1 MKKIDWKQL
10 VPHAIAIIVFL
21 LVAVIYCKPALQG
34 KVLSQHDI
42 SHWKGAFQQSE
53 NYKEIHGKYPL
64 WTNALFGGM
73 PTFQI
78 GGGAGND
85 LAGYFHNIITLGLP
99 APIQFF
105 FLACVCF
112 YFLCIVLRINPYV
125 GILGA
130 LAFAY
135 ATYNPVIVAVG
146 HNTKMLS
153 IAYMPAVLGSVLLI
167 FKRKYWLGAA
177 FTALFV
183 STMIAMNHLQIAY
196 YLFLAMVIMTIFYVI
211 YWIKQK
217 DYKHIG
223 LVAAF
228 AIGAAVIGILC
239 NSGALLSTYEY
250 QKATIRGGSSELAST
265 ETQNSKTGL
274 TKDYAFSYSMYP
286 SEAFVMMIPRMFGG
300 SSDKLEVLQE
310 KSKAIEAL
318 QGMPQELGQQLQN
331 QGAVSFYWGGIG
343 GTSGPPYVG
352 AIICFLAIL
361 AMFVIDKQ
369 YKWWALTAILLTV
382 VMSWGSYFDSFN
394 SLLYNYLPFYNKFR
408 APSMILV
415 IPQLLLPMLAVLG
428 FNTFIQ
434 SKEPKTLLPQLKKG
448 LIATGGIFVLIFILY
463 FTYDFTSVG
472 NASML
477 KQAQASNQPQMLDYI
492 KSFIEAMRE
501 DRRSLMMGD
510 IFRSLGFI
518 AVAAA
523 ILFLLIRKTISPLI
537 ATWVLIVFV
546 MIDVMVINNKYLNA
560 DNYQEKEE
568 NNISFE
574 KTPSDEAI
582 QADKSYFRVFN
593 FAGDAFN
600 ENYTSYYYNSV
611 GGYHPAKLIIYQDLI
626 EKKLSS
632 QQPNMNVFNMLNT
645 KYFIQKDQA
654 GQTTAY
660 QPNPTALGPVWF
672 VNTIRFVKD
681 ANEEM
686 ALLGQVNPKDTAL
699 VQQQFKSAIPF
710 MPSPDSAAS
719 IQLVKN
725 DNDVVTYR
733 SNAATNQFA
742 VFSEIYYKDGWK
754 ALVDG
759 KETPIAKVNY
769 VLRGL
774 ALPAGQHNIE
784 FRFEPQ
790 GFYTGKTLTNIF
802 SLVLLLLVAA
812 GVFMEWKKR
821 KNQGPA
827 VI

>member
-1 MKKIDWKQL
+1 MKKFDWKKL
-10 VPHAIAIIVFL
+10 LPHVIAVVVFL
-21 LVAVIYCKPALQG
+21 LVAVVYCKPALEG
-34 KVLSQHDI
+34 KEISQHDI

-53 NYKEIHGKYPL
+53 NYKAVHGHYPL
-64 WTNALFGGM
+64 WTNGLFSGM

-78 GGGAGND
+78 GGVASND

-105 FLACVCF
+105 FLACICF
-112 YFLCIVLRINPYV
+112 YFLCIVLRINPWV
-125 GILGA
+125 GILGS

-135 ATYNPVIVAVG
+135 ATYNPIIIAVG
-146 HNTKMLS
+146 HNTKMLT

-167 FKRKYWLGAA
+167 FNRKYWLGAA

-196 YLFLAMVIMTIFYVI
+196 YLFLTILIMTIFYVV
-211 YWIKQK
+211 YWIKAK

-228 AIGAAVIGILC
+228 SIGAAVIGVFC
-239 NSGALLSTYEY
+239 NSVNLFSTYEY
-250 QKATIRGGSSELAST
+250 QKATIRGGSSALAGA

-286 SEAFVMMIPRMFGG
+286 SEAFVMLVPRMFGG
-300 SSDKLEVLQE
+300 SSDKLEMSE
-310 KSKAIEAL
+310 DKSKAIEAL
-318 QGMPQELGQQLQN
+318 QSMPQELSQQLQ
-331 QGAVSFYWGGIG
+331 GGLSFYWGGIG

-361 AMFVIDKQ
+361 AMFVVDKK

-382 VMSWGSYFDSFN
+382 VMSWGSYFDGFN
-394 SLLYNYLPFYNKFR
+394 NILYNYLPFYNKFR

-415 IPQLLLPMLAVLG
+415 IPQLLLPMLAVLCV
-428 FNTFIQ
+428 NTFVTAA
-434 SKEPKTLLPQLKKG
+434 EPKLLFPQFKKG
-448 LIATGGIFVLIFILY
+448 LIATGGLFVLIFILY
-463 FTYDFTSVG
+463 FTYDFTSVA
-472 NASML
+472 NAAML
-477 KQAQASNQPQMLDYI
+477 KQAQQINQPQVMDQI
-492 KSFIEAMRE
+492 KSFIEGMRD

-518 AVAAA
+518 AVAAG
-523 ILFLLIRKTISPLI
+523 ILFLLMRKVVTPVI
-537 ATWVLIVFV
+537 AVWALIVFAL
-546 MIDVMVINNKYLNA
+546 IDVMVIDSKYLGA
-560 DNYQEKEE
+560 ENYMEKEE
-568 NNISFE
+568 NNIAFQE
-574 KTPSDEAI
+574 TPSDQAI
-582 QADKSYFRVFN
+582 RADKSYFRVFN

-611 GGYHPAKLIIYQDLI
+611 GGYHPAKLITYQDLI

-645 KYFIQKDQA
+645 KYFIQKDRN
-654 GQTTAY
+654 GQTTSY

-672 VNTIRFVKD
+672 VNAIRFVKN
-681 ANEEM
+681 ATEEM
-686 ALLGQVNPKDTAL
+686 ELLGQVNPKDTAL
-699 VQQQFKSAIPF
+699 VQEEFKSLIPF
-710 MPSPDSAAS
+710 MPVPDSSAR
-719 IQLVKN
+719 IELVKN

-759 KETPIAKVNY
+759 KEMPIVKVNY

-784 FRFEPQ
+784 FRFEPAAYSR
-790 GFYTGKTLTNIF
+790 GRTITTIF
-802 SLVLLLLVAA
+802 SIALLLLSA
-812 GVFMEWKKR
+812 GAIFLEWRKR
-821 KNQGPA
+821 KQTNHS